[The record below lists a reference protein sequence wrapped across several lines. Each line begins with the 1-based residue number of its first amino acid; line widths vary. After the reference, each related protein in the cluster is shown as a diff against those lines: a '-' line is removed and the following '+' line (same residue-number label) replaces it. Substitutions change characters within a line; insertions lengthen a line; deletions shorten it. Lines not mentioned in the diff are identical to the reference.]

1 METSGTGLMAWER
14 HHYEDEGNVMEDPD
28 VNRENPL
35 CVLII
40 ARSHKTL
47 FRLHSQLH
55 LREEG
60 GRDGGKSRH
69 LTQKRLASS

>member
-1 METSGTGLMAWER
+1 METPGTGLMARER

-28 VNRENPL
+28 VNRETL
-35 CVLII
+35 C
-40 ARSHKTL
+40 ASSSSQGHTRH